1 MTIGGATRLVGLIG
15 DPVEH
20 SLSPLMQNAAFAAVA
35 LDWAYVPL
43 PVKRERLEEAVAGL
57 EALGFA
63 GANVTIPHKT
73 AVVGYCDELDDV
85 AARAGSVNTLVVR
98 DGRVLGSSTDGPAV
112 VGLVEA
118 EGARVLVL
126 GAGGGAQAVAT
137 SLGDAGAESITVA
150 ARDAE
155 RAHALA
161 VRLRTLFPKARSRPR
176 ATGPLSG
183 REVTLIVNATPIR
196 DEALVE
202 LSPGQQVVDLA
213 YRQDGSDTALVAAA
227 RKAGCATSRRRPR
240 GPARPGG
247 GIVRALDGHRGAGP
261 GHARRALA
269 LNVRALAVAH
279 VALAYRDRLLEA

>member
-1 MTIGGATRLVGLIG
+1 LTIGGATRLVGLIG

-43 PVKRERLEEAVAGL
+43 PVKRERLEEAVSGL

-73 AVVGYCDELDDV
+73 AVVSFCDELDDV

-98 DGRVLGSSTDGPAV
+98 EGRVLGSSTDGPAV
-112 VGLVEA
+112 VGLVEPD
-118 EGARVLVL
+118 GARVLVL

-137 SLGDAGAESITVA
+137 SLGDAGAASITVA

-155 RAHALA
+155 RAHALC
-161 VRLRTLFPKARSRPR
+161 VRLRTLFPERRISAETEWPPSLGD
-176 ATGPLSG
+176 ASL
-183 REVTLIVNATPIR
+183 LVNATPIR

-202 LSPGQQVVDLA
+202 LAPGLQVVDLA
-213 YRQDGSDTALVAAA
+213 YRQDGTETALASAA
-227 RKAGCATSRRRPR
+227 REAGCA
-240 GPARPGG
+240 A
-247 GIVRALDGHRGAGP
+247 IVDGLDVLLGQGAASFEHWTG
-261 GHARRALA
+261 
-269 LNVRALAVAH
+269 
-279 VALAYRDRLLEA
+279 LEAPFGVMRAALSR

>member
-1 MTIGGATRLVGLIG
+1 LTIGGATRLVGLIG

-20 SLSPLMQNAAFAAVA
+20 SLSPLVQNVAFAAVA

-118 EGARVLVL
+118 ERARVLVL

-161 VRLRTLFPKARSRPR
+161 VRLRTLFPESEISAESDWP
-176 ATGPLSG
+176 PPG
-183 REVTLIVNATPIR
+183 REVTLIVNATPVR

-227 RKAGCATSRRRPR
+227 RQAGCERIVDGLEILLAQGAASFERWTGIEAPVPVMRAALSR
-240 GPARPGG
+240 
-247 GIVRALDGHRGAGP
+247 
-261 GHARRALA
+261 
-269 LNVRALAVAH
+269 
-279 VALAYRDRLLEA
+279 

>member
-1 MTIGGATRLVGLIG
+1 LTIGGATRLVGLIG
-15 DPVEH
+15 DPVDH

-85 AARAGSVNTLVVR
+85 AARAGSVNTLVAR
-98 DGRVLGSSTDGPAV
+98 DGRVLGSSTDGLAV

-137 SLGDAGAESITVA
+137 SLGDAGAKSITVA

-161 VRLRTLFPKARSRPR
+161 VRLRTLFPESEISAESDWP
-176 ATGPLSG
+176 PSG
-183 REVTLIVNATPIR
+183 REATLIVNATPIR

-202 LSPGQQVVDLA
+202 LSEEQQVVDLA
-213 YRQDGSDTALVAAA
+213 YRQDGVDTAMVAAA
-227 RKAGCATSRRRPR
+227 RKAGCTQVVDGLEVLLGQGAASFERWTGIEAPVPVMRAALSR
-240 GPARPGG
+240 
-247 GIVRALDGHRGAGP
+247 
-261 GHARRALA
+261 
-269 LNVRALAVAH
+269 
-279 VALAYRDRLLEA
+279 

>member
-15 DPVEH
+15 DPVDH
-20 SLSPLMQNAAFAAVA
+20 SLSPRMQNAAFAAVA
-35 LDWAYVPL
+35 LDWTYVPL

-57 EALGFA
+57 EALGFV

-98 DGRVLGSSTDGPAV
+98 DGRVFGSSTDGPAV
-112 VGLVEA
+112 VRLVEA

-150 ARDAE
+150 ARDRE

-161 VRLRTLFPKARSRPR
+161 VRLRTLFPEREISSESDWPPA
-176 ATGPLSG
+176 G
-183 REVTLIVNATPIR
+183 REVTLVVNATPIR

-213 YRQDGSDTALVAAA
+213 YTQDGSDTALIAAA
-227 RKAGCATSRRRPR
+227 HQAGCERAVDGLEVLLGQGAASFERWTGIEAPVMVMRAALSR
-240 GPARPGG
+240 
-247 GIVRALDGHRGAGP
+247 
-261 GHARRALA
+261 
-269 LNVRALAVAH
+269 
-279 VALAYRDRLLEA
+279 

>member
-1 MTIGGATRLVGLIG
+1 VISGRTTLVGLLG
-15 DPVEH
+15 DPVAG
-20 SLSPLMQNAAFAAVA
+20 SLSPRMHNAAFAALA

-73 AVVGYCDELDDV
+73 AVVGYCDDLEDV

-98 DGRVLGSSTDGPAV
+98 DGRMLGSSTDGPAV
-112 VGLVEA
+112 VDLVEA

-137 SLGDAGAESITVA
+137 SLGDAGAESITLA

-161 VRLRTLFPKARSRPR
+161 VRLRTLFPETEISAESDWPP
-176 ATGPLSG
+176 AG

-213 YRQDGSDTALVAAA
+213 YREDGLDTALVVAA
-227 RKAGCATSRRRPR
+227 RKAGCRRVVDGREVLL
-240 GPARPGG
+240 GQGAASFKNWT
-247 GIVRALDGHRGAGP
+247 GIQAPVPVMRA
-261 GHARRALA
+261 ALS
-269 LNVRALAVAH
+269 L
-279 VALAYRDRLLEA
+279 

>member
-1 MTIGGATRLVGLIG
+1 LTIGGATRLVGLIG

-35 LDWAYVPL
+35 LDWSYVPL
-43 PVKRERLEEAVAGL
+43 IVKREGLEEAVAGL

-73 AVVGYCDELDDV
+73 AVVGYCDELDEV

-112 VGLVEA
+112 AGLVEA

-150 ARDAE
+150 ARDGE

-161 VRLRTLFPKARSRPR
+161 ARLRTLFPDSEISAESDWPPSDRE
-176 ATGPLSG
+176 ATL
-183 REVTLIVNATPIR
+183 VVNATPIR
-196 DEALVE
+196 DEALID

-213 YRQDGSDTALVAAA
+213 YRHDGSDTALVAAA
-227 RKAGCATSRRRPR
+227 RQAGCEHIVDGLEVLIGQGAASFERWTGIEAPVPVMRAALSR
-240 GPARPGG
+240 
-247 GIVRALDGHRGAGP
+247 
-261 GHARRALA
+261 
-269 LNVRALAVAH
+269 
-279 VALAYRDRLLEA
+279 

>member
-1 MTIGGATRLVGLIG
+1 LTLGGSTRLVGLIG

-43 PVKRERLEEAVAGL
+43 HVRRERLEEAVAGL
-57 EALGFA
+57 DALGFA

-73 AVVGYCDELDDV
+73 AVVGYCDELDGV

-98 DGRVLGSSTDGPAV
+98 EGRVFGASTDGPAV

-137 SLGDAGAESITVA
+137 SLGDAGAGSITIA
-150 ARDAE
+150 ARDGE

-161 VRLRTLFPKARSRPR
+161 ARLRTLFPEQEVSAESEWPPPSRG
-176 ATGPLSG
+176 ATL
-183 REVTLIVNATPIR
+183 LVNATPIR
-196 DEALVE
+196 DEVPVE
-202 LSPGQQVVDLA
+202 ISADQQVVDLA

-227 RKAGCATSRRRPR
+227 RDAECARVVDGLEVLLAQGAASFERWTGIDAPIGVMRAALSR
-240 GPARPGG
+240 
-247 GIVRALDGHRGAGP
+247 
-261 GHARRALA
+261 
-269 LNVRALAVAH
+269 
-279 VALAYRDRLLEA
+279 

>member
-1 MTIGGATRLVGLIG
+1 LTIGGATRLVGLIG
-15 DPVEH
+15 DPVDH

-43 PVKRERLEEAVAGL
+43 PVQRERLEEAVAGL

-73 AVVGYCDELDDV
+73 AVVGYCGELDDV

-112 VGLVEA
+112 AGLVEV

-161 VRLRTLFPKARSRPR
+161 VRLRTLFPESEISAESDWPP
-176 ATGPLSG
+176 AG
-183 REVTLIVNATPIR
+183 REATLIVNATPIR
-196 DEALVE
+196 DEAFVE

-227 RKAGCATSRRRPR
+227 RTVGCTRVVDGLEVLLGQGAASFERWTGIQAPVPVMRAALSR
-240 GPARPGG
+240 
-247 GIVRALDGHRGAGP
+247 
-261 GHARRALA
+261 
-269 LNVRALAVAH
+269 
-279 VALAYRDRLLEA
+279 

>member
-15 DPVEH
+15 DRVEH

-73 AVVGYCDELDDV
+73 AVVGYCDELDEV

-112 VGLVEA
+112 AGLVEA
-118 EGARVLVL
+118 DGARVLVL

-137 SLGDAGAESITVA
+137 SLGDAGAESVTIA

-161 VRLRTLFPKARSRPR
+161 VRLRTLFPEREISAETDWP
-176 ATGPLSG
+176 PSG
-183 REVTLIVNATPIR
+183 RDVTLVVNATPIR

-202 LSPGQQVVDLA
+202 LSAEQQVVDLA
-213 YRQDGSDTALVAAA
+213 YRQEGSDTALVAAA
-227 RKAGCATSRRRPR
+227 RHAGCARVVDGLEVLLGQGAASFERWTGIEAPVPVMRAALSR
-240 GPARPGG
+240 
-247 GIVRALDGHRGAGP
+247 
-261 GHARRALA
+261 
-269 LNVRALAVAH
+269 
-279 VALAYRDRLLEA
+279 